1 MRSKKMLIAIVSMAV
16 SACSGSWA
24 QTASPSASSKAA
36 PAEDRDVAVDFPP
49 LSRGPLSLIGGTV
62 IKVDPIRDRVVL
74 RAFGGKDI
82 TVDFDVRTKILRAE
96 APVPTRELRPGAR
109 IYADTSLVNG
119 RVFAKTIRISADAAT
134 GEANGQV
141 TAYDPSARKLKIRNA
156 VASEPLEVRITPE
169 TKIRSGDRTVEPSQ
183 LAEGTLLHVAFQARD
198 HANLATQIDIQ
209 ALPGSTFTFAGKMTF
224 VDLRAGYVAIA
235 DQSGS
240 NSYEVAVD
248 HLATSVKRA
257 LKEGADVVVHAK
269 FDGQKYQA
277 QSIELVQVPPR

>member
-1 MRSKKMLIAIVSMAV
+1 MFIAIVSMAV
-16 SACSGSWA
+16 SAYSGSWA
-24 QTASPSASSKAA
+24 QSGTPSVKPQAA
-36 PAEDRDVAVDFPP
+36 PNEDRDVADDFPP
-49 LSRGPLSLIGGTV
+49 LSKGPLSLIGGTV
-62 IKVDPIRDRVVL
+62 IKMDPIRDRVVL

-82 TVDFDVRTKILRAE
+82 TVDFDVRTKILREE
-96 APVPTRELRPGAR
+96 ALVSTRELRPGAR

-119 RVFAKTIRISADAAT
+119 RIFAKTIRISAEAAT

-156 VASEPLEVRITPE
+156 LAAEPLEVRITPE
-169 TKIRSGDRTVEPSQ
+169 TKIRSGDRTVEPSN
-183 LAEGTLLHVAFQARD
+183 LTVGTLLHVTFNSRD

-209 ALPGSTFTFAGKMTF
+209 AQPGSTFTFAGKMTF

-235 DQSGS
+235 DQSGA

-248 HLATSVKRA
+248 HLTPDVKRT
-257 LKEGADVVVHAK
+257 LREGADVVVHAK

-277 QSIELVQVPPR
+277 QSIDLTRVQPN